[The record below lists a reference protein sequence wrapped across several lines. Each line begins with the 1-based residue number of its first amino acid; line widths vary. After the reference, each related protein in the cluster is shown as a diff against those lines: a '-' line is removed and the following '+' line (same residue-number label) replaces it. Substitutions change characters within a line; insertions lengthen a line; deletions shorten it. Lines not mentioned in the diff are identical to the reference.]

1 MEVVVVVVVVVCLFV
16 FSEVSLL
23 QHPLPA
29 LLYLDSPVKVGEVG
43 VTDGA
48 TVPDHLGA
56 HLSSPHPHTPCDKL
70 AELRTDPH
78 TTELLY

>member
-1 MEVVVVVVVVVCLFV
+1 M
-16 FSEVSLL
+16 
-23 QHPLPA
+23 
-29 LLYLDSPVKVGEVG
+29 YLDPPVKVGEVG

-48 TVPDHLGA
+48 TVPDHLGT
-56 HLSSPHPHTPCDKL
+56 HLPSPHPHTSCDEL